1 MTFGSLVTLA
11 LAAIRNPREAATT
24 LLSVGVPSTALMP
37 ALLLV
42 VVLSVLL
49 SVLGEAL
56 GLAAAEG
63 FSLPPL
69 LWTMILCAGLIAYI
83 VALYQGG
90 RAMGGTGSLAE
101 TTLLTVFWQFIMLLA
116 QVVQL
121 FLWIAAPPLAGVFFF
136 AVLIMGFWIEVNF
149 IDVLHGYGSL
159 LKSVALVF
167 LVLFGLAIVFV
178 LLLPLSGATV
188 TGTA

>member
-1 MTFGSLVTLA
+1 MTFGSLVALA
-11 LAAIRNPREAATT
+11 LTAVRNPREAATT
-24 LLSVGVPSTALMP
+24 LLSVGIPSGALPP

-56 GLAAAEG
+56 GLEPAEG

-69 LWTMILCAGLIAYI
+69 VWTLFLCAGLFAYI
-83 VALYQGG
+83 VALFQAG

-101 TTLLTVFWQFIMLLA
+101 TTLLTIFWQFILLLA
-116 QVVQL
+116 QIVQL
-121 FLWIAAPPLAGVFFF
+121 FLWIAAPPLAGLFFF
-136 AVLIMGFWIEVNF
+136 AVLVMAFWIEVNF

-159 LKSVALVF
+159 LKSVALLF
-167 LVLFGLAIVFV
+167 LVLFGLAILFV
-178 LLLPLSGATV
+178 LILPLSGATV
-188 TGTA
+188 SGTA

>member
-1 MTFGSLVTLA
+1 MTFGSLVALA
-11 LAAIRNPREAATT
+11 LTAVRNPREAATT
-24 LLSVGVPSTALMP
+24 LLSVGVPSSALVP

-49 SVLGEAL
+49 SIIGQAL
-56 GLAAAEG
+56 GLQPAEG

-69 LWTMILCAGLIAYI
+69 LWTLLFCAGLVAYI
-83 VALYQGG
+83 VTLYQGG

-101 TTLLTVFWQFIMLLA
+101 TTLLTIFWQFILLLA

-121 FLWIAAPPLAGVFFF
+121 LLWVAAPPLASLFFF
-136 AVLIMGFWIEVNF
+136 AVLVMAFWIEVNF

-159 LKSVALVF
+159 LKSVALLF
-167 LVLFGLAIVFV
+167 LVLFALAILFV
-178 LLLPLSGATV
+178 LLLPLSGATT

>member
-1 MTFGSLVTLA
+1 MTFRSLVALA
-11 LAAIRNPREAATT
+11 LAAVRNPREAATT
-24 LLSVGVPSTALMP
+24 LLSVGVPGSALLP

-49 SVLGEAL
+49 SLLGEAL
-56 GLAAAEG
+56 GLQPTEA
-63 FSLPPL
+63 FTLPPL
-69 LWTMILCAGLIAYI
+69 VWTLVLCAGLTSYI
-83 VALYQGG
+83 VVLYQGG

-101 TTLLTVFWQFIMLLA
+101 TTLLTVFWQFILLLA

-121 FLWIAAPPLAGVFFF
+121 FLWIVAPPLAGLFFF
-136 AVLIMGFWIEVNF
+136 AVLIMAFWIEVNF

-159 LKSVALVF
+159 LKSVALLF
-167 LVLFGLAIVFV
+167 LVLFALAILFV
-178 LLLPLSGATV
+178 LLLPLTGANV